1 MRLASRSSTRRL
13 GIGWAWWVGREGRT
27 VASVREREDMKGEE
41 REHCGIEP
49 APALKR
55 SRILWSRLLFAKL
68 PDSLSLSLSFL
79 PLRHSWPKSQ
89 QWAHPSLQGR
99 RDGQEDAAP
108 HLARPAPQSPQIPP
122 AQSLLPASPSSTAPP
137 PRSLLASV
145 QSRKTSMNP
154 QTNLTRTA
162 PTAPPIPSPLFRMA
176 TGAPSGRAKRKKNQ
190 CSTLP
195 LIQL

>member
-68 PDSLSLSLSFL
+68 PDSLSLS
-79 PLRHSWPKSQ
+79 
-89 QWAHPSLQGR
+89 PSLFSLSAIHGPSR
-99 RDGQEDAAP
+99 NNGPTPLSKGDATVRKTQ
-108 HLARPAPQSPQIPP
+108 RPIWLDQRLKVPRFPQLRVCS
-122 AQSLLPASPSSTAPP
+122 PP
-137 PRSLLASV
+137 PRRQPLL
-145 QSRKTSMNP
+145 
-154 QTNLTRTA
+154 LLG
-162 PTAPPIPSPLFRMA
+162 LFSQA
-176 TGAPSGRAKRKKNQ
+176 YKAGRRR
-190 CSTLP
+190 
-195 LIQL
+195 